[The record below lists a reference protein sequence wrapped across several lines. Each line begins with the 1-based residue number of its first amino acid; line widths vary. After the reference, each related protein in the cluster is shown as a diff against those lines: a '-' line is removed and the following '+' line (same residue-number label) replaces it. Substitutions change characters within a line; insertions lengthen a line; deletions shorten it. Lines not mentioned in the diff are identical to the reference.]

1 MLFDSS
7 FRKELGRSFGAT
19 LVVLITVVMTVML
32 IRTLGQASVGRVNP
46 SEVLLVMG
54 LTVLGHLPTI
64 LTLSLFVTITLVLT
78 RMYASSEM
86 VIWFACGQGLGAFVR
101 PLLRFAWPVLLAVA
115 ALALL
120 AWPWSNQQIQDL
132 RERFQGRGDI
142 ERVAPGRFIESA
154 GGQRVFFID
163 KDSAE
168 ADSGTNIFIAAS
180 EGGSEAVIS
189 AERGHLVTLG
199 EGRALQLDQGFRLQT
214 NDATGAM
221 RVSEFAEYSN
231 RINAQ
236 IIPAMRDDAPRL
248 QSSLALLRSG
258 SPPYLAELSWR
269 LGLLLAAVNCVL
281 IALAVTRV
289 NPRVGRSAG
298 LVFSL
303 FAFATYYNL
312 IGLGQ
317 SWIEQGRVGVGA
329 FMLALHGSIALA
341 TLAWMTWRER
351 NWRVGAN
358 PEAGA

>member
-180 EGGSEAVIS
+180 ERGSEAVIS

-214 NDATGAM
+214 NDTTGAM

-236 IIPAMRDDAPRL
+236 IIPTMRDDAPRL

-269 LGLLLAAVNCVL
+269 LGLLLAAINCVL

-317 SWIEQGRVGVGA
+317 GWIEQGRVGAWA
-329 FMLALHGSIALA
+329 FMLGLHGGIALA
-341 TLAWMTWRER
+341 AGAWMAWRQR
-351 NWRVGAN
+351 NWHVRAN
-358 PEAGA
+358 REAQA